1 MSGYHFDGAG
11 KYFRPMVVLLAAKAC
26 NLHGKLSSFGLV
38 DMSAVSLLHAAVGYI
53 ACQIFGC
60 RAPTVGEGGI
70 SVAFEHLSVCPSVA
84 YIANISRTKRP
95 SMPNFGVKVPHLRC
109 NSHTSFKVKQS

>member
-1 MSGYHFDGAG
+1 VSGYHFDGAG

-53 ACQIFGC
+53 AC
-60 RAPTVGEGGI
+60 
-70 SVAFEHLSVCPSVA
+70 
-84 YIANISRTKRP
+84 
-95 SMPNFGVKVPHLRC
+95 NFGVKVPHLRC